1 LAALKTFK
9 SFAGKG
15 ETPVAREGSGYEW
28 FKFGDINGFFGLM
41 FDNVAV
47 LSFFSGALI
56 LGFNFPS
63 DVVYLRM
70 FPGTTFGVLCG
81 DLLYTWMAFRLAK
94 KTGNRD
100 VTAMPLGLDTPSTIG
115 LALTVIGP
123 AFLALKQDGQSPEAA
138 AIGAWH
144 IGMATMVIIGVVK
157 FILSF
162 CGPWV
167 QKMVPRAG
175 LLGSIAGVGL
185 ALIGYIPLLEIF
197 ETPVLGM
204 LSLGIV
210 LYSVVAGL
218 RLPKNLPGVFSAIV
232 IGTVLYHVF
241 PLLGLGAHLGGAY
254 TLPSLQLHPALP
266 RPSLDFIDGLVPSL
280 KYLPIAIPFAILTV
294 VGGIN
299 VTESARVAGDD
310 FNTRQ
315 ILLTEAV
322 ATLIA
327 GICGGVAQSCPYIGH
342 PAYKRMGARSG
353 YTILVAIFIGVGGML
368 GFLPFIVE
376 LIPKAILAPIL
387 VFVALEITSQ
397 AFLGSPAAHASAVV
411 FAIFPTVARLLAIQF
426 ETPQIVAPDH
436 FQHLITMAGPS
447 LPPVLVTI
455 ALGNGFILTGML
467 WGAFLAEMIDRRLKA
482 CSLYLFILAALTFFG
497 VVHSSSPDA
506 NVYLPWL
513 LTGPAQAI
521 AYQFSLS
528 YLVLGILI
536 FLLSF
541 THADETPQHIN
552 GGGKCDG

>member
-1 LAALKTFK
+1 M
-9 SFAGKG
+9 
-15 ETPVAREGSGYEW
+15 EREGSGYEW
-28 FKFGDINGFFGLM
+28 FTAGDINGFFGLM

-47 LSFFSGALI
+47 LSFFAGALI
-56 LGFNFPS
+56 LGFNFPA
-63 DVVYLRM
+63 DVVYFRM
-70 FPGTTFGVLCG
+70 FPGTTFGVLVG

-138 AIGAWH
+138 AIRAWH

-157 FILSF
+157 FVLSF
-162 CGPWV
+162 CGPWI
-167 QKMVPRAG
+167 QKVVPRAG

-185 ALIGYIPLLEIF
+185 ALIGYIPLVEIF
-197 ETPVLGM
+197 GSPILGM

-218 RLPKNLPGVFSAIV
+218 RLPKNLPGVFTAIV
-232 IGTVLYHVF
+232 IGTLLYHGYH
-241 PLLGLGAHLGGAY
+241 LMGLGAQAGANY
-254 TLPSLQLHPALP
+254 ALPSLQLHPALP
-266 RPSLDFIDGLVPSL
+266 VPTLDFIDGMVPAL
-280 KYLPIAIPFAILTV
+280 KYLPIAVPFAILTI

-299 VTESARVAGDD
+299 VTESARVAGDA

-315 ILLTEAV
+315 VLLTEAV
-322 ATLIA
+322 ATLVA
-327 GICGGVAQSCPYIGH
+327 GVCGGVAQSCPYIGH

-353 YTILVAIFIGVGGML
+353 YTLLVAIVIGLGGML
-368 GFLPFIVE
+368 GYIPFIVE

-397 AFLGSPAAHASAVV
+397 AFIGSPAAHAPAVV
-411 FAIFPTVARLLAIQF
+411 LAIFPTVARLLAIQF
-426 ETPQIVAPDH
+426 QNPAIVPSANFHD
-436 FQHLITMAGPS
+436 LMTLAGPN
-447 LPPVLVTI
+447 LPEILVTV

-467 WGAFLAEMIDRRLKA
+467 WGGFLAEMIDRRLKA
-482 CSLYLFILAALTFFG
+482 CSLYIFVLAALTFFG
-497 VVHSSSPDA
+497 IIHSSSPDA

-513 LTGPAQAI
+513 LTGAAQAI
-521 AYQFSLS
+521 PYQFSLS
-528 YLVLGILI
+528 YLVLGVLI

-541 THADETPQHIN
+541 TRAAESPQPMN
-552 GGGKCDG
+552 GHVNESPEGSFSA

>member
-1 LAALKTFK
+1 MR
-9 SFAGKG
+9 SD
-15 ETPVAREGSGYEW
+15 GSGYEW
-28 FKFGDINGFFGLM
+28 FKAGDINGFFGLM

-47 LSFFSGALI
+47 LSFFAGALI
-56 LGFNFPS
+56 LGFNFPA

-94 KTGNRD
+94 KTGKRD

-123 AFLALKQDGQSPEAA
+123 AFLALKQDGNSPEAA
-138 AIGAWH
+138 ALGAWH
-144 IGMATMVIIGVVK
+144 IGMATMVIIGLVK
-157 FILSF
+157 FVLSF

-167 QKMVPRAG
+167 QRMVPRAG

-197 ETPVLGM
+197 GSPVLGM

-210 LYSVVAGL
+210 LYSLVAGL
-218 RLPKNLPGVFSAIV
+218 RLPKNVPGVLSAIV
-232 IGTVLYHVF
+232 IGTLLYHAYHF
-241 PLLGLGAHLGGAY
+241 LGLGEQLGGTYA
-254 TLPSLQLHPALP
+254 LPALQLHPALP
-266 RPSLDFIDGLVPSL
+266 KPTLDFIDGMGPAL
-280 KYLPIAIPFAILTV
+280 KYLPIAVPFAILTV

-299 VTESARVAGDD
+299 VTESARVAGDE

-353 YTILVAIFIGVGGML
+353 YTLLVAIFIGLGGML
-368 GFLPFIVE
+368 GYIPFIVE

-397 AFLGSPAAHASAVV
+397 AFLGSPAAHTPAVV
-411 FAIFPTVARLLAIQF
+411 LAIFPTVARLLAIQF
-426 ETPQIVAPDH
+426 ETPEIVSPSN
-436 FQHLITMAGPS
+436 FQHLITMAGS
-447 LPPVLVTI
+447 GLPQVLVTV

-467 WGAFLAEMIDRRLKA
+467 WGAFLAEMIDRHLKR
-482 CSLYLFILAALTFFG
+482 CSLYLIVLAVLTFFG

-506 NVYLPWL
+506 NIYLPWL
-513 LTGPAQAI
+513 LTGTAQAI
-521 AYQFSLS
+521 PYEFSLS
-528 YLVLGILI
+528 YLVLGVLI
-536 FLLSF
+536 FLISF
-541 THADETPQHIN
+541 TQAAEAPLPTN
-552 GGGKCDG
+552 DGEQSDRRG